1 MENIVDFAA
10 AKSARTPHATGD
22 AKCLDCKHKW
32 VATAP
37 VGVVRLD
44 CPECG
49 STRGQFKYEHNC
61 ADGDS
66 VFECNCGNSLFK
78 RILRKSG
85 RLHWLCIGCG
95 VEPNV

>member
-22 AKCLDCKHKW
+22 AKCLDCKHEW

-49 STRGQFKYEHNC
+49 STRGQ
-61 ADGDS
+61 
-66 VFECNCGNSLFK
+66 
-78 RILRKSG
+78 
-85 RLHWLCIGCG
+85 
-95 VEPNV
+95 